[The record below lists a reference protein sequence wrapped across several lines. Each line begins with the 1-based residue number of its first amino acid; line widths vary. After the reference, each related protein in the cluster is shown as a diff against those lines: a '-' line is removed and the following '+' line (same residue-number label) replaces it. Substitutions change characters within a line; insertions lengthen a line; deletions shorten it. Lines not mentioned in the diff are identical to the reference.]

1 MQVKTIGD
9 RLRALRIQR
18 GWKQKDIAGFL
29 CISVPAYSKMEVGI
43 TDISITRLKEL
54 AKIFSIKP
62 AALIEEPDEVLVKQ
76 NEALK
81 ESLKDSEAEVM
92 RLQAKVLALYEQM
105 GQVFG

>member
-1 MQVKTIGD
+1 MKAQTFGD

-18 GWKQKDIAGFL
+18 GWKQKDMAGFL
-29 CISVPAYSKMEVGI
+29 CVSVPAYSKMEVGI

-54 AKIFSIKP
+54 AKIFGIKP
-62 AALIEEPDEVLVKQ
+62 AALIEEPDEMMVKE
-76 NEALK
+76 NDALK
-81 ESLKDSEAEVM
+81 RSLKDSEAEVM